1 MSDYQ
6 LKEVRALNYQRPDIV
21 NGYADQTLYLNLSD
35 QKIAIKPVAE
45 KTRKTFN

>member
-1 MSDYQ
+1 MPNYD
-6 LKEVRALNYQRPDIV
+6 LKEVKTLKYQRPDIV

-45 KTRKTFN
+45 KT